1 MNSPGLIEIFVII
14 FLFWILLGPQKIL
27 EGARLMGKT
36 YREFRGYGKS
46 IKGNNKVTQK
56 EQLRASAERL
66 GIETAGME
74 STEIKDAMLE
84 KLSNE

>member
-1 MNSPGLIEIFVII
+1 MNSPGLLELFVII
-14 FLFWILLGPQKIL
+14 FLIWALLGPDKVM
-27 EGARLMGKT
+27 EGARILGKA

-46 IKGNNKVTQK
+46 MKGNNKVTQK